1 MNKMKSLEFK
11 KTEQLLSKYNIPLC
25 QGRLVSEKKEASVF
39 AEKTGYPLVLKIL
52 SPLAIHKTDLGL
64 VKTGIRNKEELAGAW
79 DELVAKKIKREG
91 ILVQKQLSG
100 AEVVIGMKR
109 DPQFGP
115 VLMFGLGGIF
125 VELLKDVSFRIAPIK
140 RKDAIEMMREIK
152 GYKALLGFR
161 SQKPVDLEKL
171 AGILLSLSRLSLQE
185 KDVKEVD
192 LNPVIANEKGAWV
205 ADPRFLV

>member
-1 MNKMKSLEFK
+1 MKSLEFK
-11 KTEQLLSKYNIPLC
+11 KAEQLLLKYNIPLC
-25 QGRLVSEKKEASVF
+25 SGRLVSEKKEALAF

-52 SPLAIHKTDLGL
+52 SPLVIHKTDLGL
-64 VKTGIRNKEELAGAW
+64 VKTGIGSKEELTGSW
-79 DELVAKKIKREG
+79 EELAAKKIKREG
-91 ILVQKQLSG
+91 ILIQKQLSG
-100 AEVVIGMKR
+100 VEIVIGMKR

-140 RKDAIEMMREIK
+140 RKDAGGMMREIK

-171 AGILLSLSRLSLQE
+171 AGILLSLSKLSLQE
-185 KDVKEVD
+185 KYVKEVD
-192 LNPVIANEKGAWV
+192 LNPVIANESGAWV
-205 ADPRFLV
+205 ADPRFLI